1 MEGSLLEKMPQVE
14 DNLIFFLVVS
24 CVQPLVENLT
34 VDLFFFFYSFGT
46 FYTNKC
52 IINGD
57 RIVLNMWY
65 RKVSKYRYFWRPQCT
80 GLENS
85 FDVCLKGKALLF
97 FYDDIF
103 WHLPKNADIFY
114 AEQSK
119 ISAFHMDFMA
129 LHSASCCHRFTLK
142 SGGFRRKR

>member
-34 VDLFFFFYSFGT
+34 VDLFFFYSFGT

-65 RKVSKYRYFWRPQCT
+65 RKVSKYRYF
-80 GLENS
+80 
-85 FDVCLKGKALLF
+85 
-97 FYDDIF
+97 
-103 WHLPKNADIFY
+103 
-114 AEQSK
+114 
-119 ISAFHMDFMA
+119 
-129 LHSASCCHRFTLK
+129 
-142 SGGFRRKR
+142 

>member
-97 FYDDIF
+97 LMMTFFDI
-103 WHLPKNADIFY
+103 Y
-114 AEQSK
+114 QK
-119 ISAFHMDFMA
+119 IPTFSMMSRAKYLLFTWILWLCTLLLA
-129 LHSASCCHRFTLK
+129 AIVLH
-142 SGGFRRKR
+142 

>member
-1 MEGSLLEKMPQVE
+1 MCAAFGWKSDCRSV
-14 DNLIFFLVVS
+14 
-24 CVQPLVENLT
+24 
-34 VDLFFFFYSFGT
+34 FFFYSFGT

-97 FYDDIF
+97 FDDDIF
-103 WHLPKNADIFY
+103 WHLPKNTDIFY
-114 AEQSK
+114 DEQSK
-119 ISAFHMDFMA
+119 ISAFHMDFYGFA
-129 LHSASCCHRFTLK
+129 LCFLLPSFYTKKWWIQAKTLNSCCSCWTPTKYQKTTL
-142 SGGFRRKR
+142 